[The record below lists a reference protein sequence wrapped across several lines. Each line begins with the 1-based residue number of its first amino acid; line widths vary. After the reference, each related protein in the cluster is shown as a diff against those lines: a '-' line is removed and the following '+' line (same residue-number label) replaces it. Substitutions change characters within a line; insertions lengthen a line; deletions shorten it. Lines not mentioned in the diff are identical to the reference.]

1 MMMDEVKAKELLAK
15 YGIPVNEGYVVKS
28 PGQAAEKARHIG
40 FPVVVKVL
48 SQKIIHKSDLGLV
61 ELNICSP
68 DGVKEAY
75 ERILKRARAVDPD
88 ASAVVE
94 AMAAQGTETI
104 VGAKRDPQFGPTVLF
119 GLGGIFV
126 EVFKDVAIRVA
137 PVNKAM
143 AMGMIEEIKG
153 YAILKGFRSKKGVD
167 LDALADII
175 VKTSSLMMDSG
186 DVMELD
192 MNPVMA
198 YEKGAIA
205 VDARALLKD

>member
-1 MMMDEVKAKELLAK
+1 MMMDEVKAKKLLAK

-28 PGQAAEKARHIG
+28 PAQATEKARHMG

-48 SQKIIHKSDLGLV
+48 SRKITHKSDLGLV

-75 ERILKRARAVDPD
+75 ERILIKARDIDPN
-88 ASAVVE
+88 AAAVVE

-137 PVNKAM
+137 PVDKAM
-143 AMGMIEEIKG
+143 AMAMIEEVKG
-153 YAILKGFRSKKGVD
+153 YAILKGFRGKKGVD

-175 VKTSSLMMDSG
+175 VKTSTLMMESDE
-186 DVMELD
+186 VMELD

-198 YEKGAIA
+198 YEKGAMA

>member
-1 MMMDEVKAKELLAK
+1 MMMDEVKAKHLLAK
-15 YGIPVNEGYVVKS
+15 YGIPVNESYVVKT
-28 PGQAAEKARHIG
+28 PTQAAEKARHMG

-48 SQKIIHKSDLGLV
+48 SQKITHKSDLGLV

-75 ERILKRARAVDPD
+75 ERILKKAHEVDPD
-88 ASAVVE
+88 AAAVVE
-94 AMAAQGTETI
+94 AMATQGTETI

-137 PVNKAM
+137 PVDKAM
-143 AMGMIEEIKG
+143 AMDMIEEVKG
-153 YAILKGFRSKKGVD
+153 YAILKGFRGKTGVD
-167 LDALADII
+167 MDALADII
-175 VKTSSLMMDSG
+175 VKTSSLMMDSSE
-186 DVMELD
+186 VMELD

-198 YEKGAIA
+198 YEKGAMA

>member
-1 MMMDEVKAKELLAK
+1 MMLGEVAAKELLAK
-15 YGIPVNEGYVVKS
+15 YGIPVNEGYAVGS
-28 PGQAAEKARHIG
+28 ADEAAGRARHMG
-40 FPVVVKVL
+40 FPVAVKVL
-48 SQKIIHKSDLGLV
+48 SETITHKSDLGLV

-68 DGVKEAY
+68 DGVEDAY
-75 ERILKRARAVDPD
+75 ERIVGTARKIDPG

-94 AMAAQGTETI
+94 AMAVPGIEVI

-137 PVNKAM
+137 PVDGPM
-143 AMGMIEEIKG
+143 AMGMIGEIKG
-153 YAILKGFRSKKGVD
+153 YAILKGYRGKKGAD

-175 VKTSSLMMDSG
+175 VKTSSLMMSEDS
-186 DVMELD
+186 VMELD

-198 YEKGAIA
+198 YEKGALA
-205 VDARALLKD
+205 VDARALIKE